1 MGLIIHRFGNELF
14 MNADGD
20 LLTFIPTGLGTWI
33 LASVA
38 GDGTADNIATVQ
50 LEVLGDQLVLNTST
64 SRILCIP
71 TGLNTW
77 IADANFTPDPDPD
90 PGPGDG
96 NYSWPYEPTPGHWVT
111 SEYGPRSGR
120 FHEGMDFSGGPAL
133 LDKPI
138 PAIGDA
144 VVQQSGSNGAFG
156 YSVILHHGSMDG
168 YDWKSLYAHQPSY
181 ASRPGVGATITK
193 GQQIGLVNNTGSS
206 FGSHLH
212 FEIHRCSI
220 GGGMRWDNGNPSYS
234 SSRTAYN
241 PRNFFSVYGD
251 GTWIIS

>member
-1 MGLIIHRFGNELF
+1 MG
-14 MNADGD
+14 
-20 LLTFIPTGLGTWI
+20 
-33 LASVA
+33 V
-38 GDGTADNIATVQ
+38 
-50 LEVLGDQLVLNTST
+50 
-64 SRILCIP
+64 
-71 TGLNTW
+71 W
-77 IADANFTPDPDPD
+77 IADASFTPDPDPD
-90 PGPGDG
+90 PGPGTGD
-96 NYSWPYEPTPGHWVT
+96 YSWPYEPTPGHWVT

-138 PAIGDA
+138 PAIGDGT
-144 VVQQSGSNGAFG
+144 VQQSGLNGAFG
-156 YSVILHHGSMDG
+156 YSVILHHGSIDG
-168 YDWKSLYAHQPSY
+168 FDWKSLYAHQPSY